1 MVTSTPVAA
10 TFESSA
16 PPQFP
21 LATAFTELPCNP
33 HPATITAFE
42 ELPSKMTKRTGG
54 AALSDQIALRAPTP
68 PEVSSWH
75 SSPDDAS
82 STKSSLDSG
91 SSSCAHDGWDSEEGK
106 IAKPDGQPGRPGSG
120 GYNLADALS
129 EFGWD
134 AKAFKK
140 LKVSLIFTRLILLC

>member
-16 PPQFP
+16 LPQFP
-21 LATAFTELPCNP
+21 LVTAFTELPCNP

-42 ELPSKMTKRTGG
+42 ELPSKTTKHTGG
-54 AALSDQIALRAPTP
+54 AALSDQ
-68 PEVSSWH
+68 
-75 SSPDDAS
+75 
-82 STKSSLDSG
+82 
-91 SSSCAHDGWDSEEGK
+91 

-120 GYNLADALS
+120 RYNLADALS

-134 AKAFKK
+134 TKAFKK